1 MQRTPVGDRK
11 QMKRN
16 LILHYADRMCAEMDG
31 RVFNLSVFMPV
42 IQDQTV
48 SSVRSPSD
56 VWHHYTVGV
65 ESKEVLLASREESLK

>member
-1 MQRTPVGDRK
+1 MQWTPVGERK

-16 LILHYADRMCAEMDG
+16 LIPRYADRTCAEMDG
-31 RVFNLSVFMPV
+31 RFYLSEVFVPV

-56 VWHHYTVGV
+56 VWHHYTVG